1 MCIGAKLAV
10 APVAR
15 ATPLFLPRPKIIY
28 INLLHYSA
36 LPQTYLLH
44 ATPPLCPDWRH
55 FPSRYPI
62 SIQLFVQSSIWL
74 SYPMVIFSVNLFGL
88 FKTCTYIYYYNH
100 FNVVKEKSLKR
111 KKVVIA
117 WEYVDSILNLQ
128 KSGLSFSNHEISW

>member
-1 MCIGAKLAV
+1 M
-10 APVAR
+10 
-15 ATPLFLPRPKIIY
+15 
-28 INLLHYSA
+28 
-36 LPQTYLLH
+36 QTFMNVVIWQKRYVYLLRCYLYGH
-44 ATPPLCPDWRH
+44 Q
-55 FPSRYPI
+55 PSYPFQYPI
-62 SIQLFVQSSIWL
+62 SIQSLVKSTIQLSVHLSVWFYTWLSVSSL

-88 FKTCTYIYYYNH
+88 FKTCTYIYCYNH